1 MQQFIGFKIRTSHYM
16 LPIMKIR
23 EIITMPAVVALPHL
37 PSYIRGITNLRGSIV
52 PIVHL
57 GSIVNAS
64 GDKGPENT
72 VIVLSVGKIIFGI
85 IVDGITGVINADES
99 NMEAPDNFINS
110 CSDNIAGVA
119 KINNELIVLLDIK
132 KLLPVDDMSLLE
144 DAIFDMK
151 QSDDGNS
158 VEVSREIETIGGRVV
173 VKELHNAKE
182 YFSGKLGQD
191 GARQRVYDLMLKFM
205 DALSAGEYNNMENII
220 TELGKE
226 TGSELFSEVGR
237 ITKKLNDSI
246 KEFKGAV
253 DSGLQKLTKDG
264 VPNAVDKLQF
274 VITKTEEAADKTMGI
289 VERYFEESED
299 FNRNIANLTGDAESL
314 NYLKTFKESLDNDM
328 TVILTAQQFQD
339 ITGQTIKKVISLVNH
354 VEAELLRL
362 VTHFNLSAV
371 VKPAEAVETDDTS
384 NMEKVWSECEDNST
398 EKISQSD
405 VEALLNNCG
414 F

>member
-1 MQQFIGFKIRTSHYM
+1 M

-23 EIITMPAVVALPHL
+23 EIISMPAVTALPNF
-37 PSYIRGITNLRGSIV
+37 PAYIRGITNLRGSIV
-52 PIVHL
+52 PIVNIGNL
-57 GSIVNAS
+57 VNAS
-64 GDKGPENT
+64 GSEGPGNT

-85 IVDGITGVINADES
+85 IVDAITGVINADES

-110 CSDNIAGVA
+110 CSENIAGVA

-144 DAIFDMK
+144 DAIFDVK
-151 QSDDGNS
+151 HSDDGNS
-158 VEVSREIETIGGRVV
+158 VEVSREIETIGGRVI

-182 YFSGKLGQD
+182 YFSTKLVQD
-191 GARQRVYDLMLKFM
+191 GPKQKVYDLMLKFM
-205 DALSAGEYNNMENII
+205 DAMSAGEYHSMENII
-220 TELGKE
+220 SELGKE
-226 TGSELFSEVGR
+226 TGSDLFSEVGR
-237 ITKKLNDSI
+237 ITRKLHESI

-253 DSGLQKLTKDG
+253 DNGLQKLSKDE

-289 VERYFEESED
+289 VERYFEESDD
-299 FNRNIANLTGDAESL
+299 FNKNIGNLTGDDESL
-314 NYLKTFKESLDNDM
+314 NYLKMFKESLDNDM
-328 TVILTAQQFQD
+328 TAILTAQQFQD

-362 VTHFNLSAV
+362 VTHFNLSTVAMPV
-371 VKPAEAVETDDTS
+371 EPVKVSAPVHI
-384 NMEKVWSECEDNST
+384 EKVWSESEDKST
-398 EKISQSD
+398 DKISQSD